1 MMILPLMIAAVAIGL
16 TLLYTSILDI
26 RDRRVP
32 FRTWYPMLIISI
44 PAAVIFYLTT
54 SDWTLAGRF
63 LIAALIFSGFFYL
76 CASFGLF
83 GGADAWAL
91 IFISLL
97 VPTFPVQPLLGYTP
111 TGFFPFS
118 VLIDALIFAL
128 IAPLG
133 IFLINRSKGNSGPLI
148 CQFMGFPVKS
158 TDLTHTYGFVMEE
171 FSLQDGTLQRRYFGF
186 FETLRM
192 MLKGTRRV
200 YTRNL
205 RLHPEEYTREMQI
218 YKKAGTVWISYA
230 VPFLVPITAG
240 FLMALT
246 VGDPIFWLIVRMIAG
261 V

>member
-1 MMILPLMIAAVAIGL
+1 MMILLLMIAAVAIGL

-63 LIAALIFSGFFYL
+63 LIAALIFSGFF
-76 CASFGLF
+76 
-83 GGADAWAL
+83 
-91 IFISLL
+91 
-97 VPTFPVQPLLGYTP
+97 
-111 TGFFPFS
+111 PFS

-158 TDLTHTYGFVMEE
+158 TDLTRTYGFVMEE

-205 RLHPEEYTREMQI
+205 RLHPEEYVREMQV